1 MFANQIVSLS
11 LGDSK
16 SVLGI
21 HNPRSSSFLT
31 PFQIS
36 TEHKTANKS
45 EEIRVL
51 REGGIVQPVFDKYN
65 NPVGPP
71 RIWDTSLKFPGLQV
85 TRSFGDLLGKHCGV
99 SGTPGNIFVN
109 SNGGI

>member
-1 MFANQIVSLS
+1 LILLFGNQIISLS

-21 HNPRSSSFLT
+21 RNPRSSNFLT

-71 RIWDTSLKFPGLQV
+71 RIWDSSLKFPGLQV

-99 SGTPGNIFVN
+99 SSIPGNQ
-109 SNGGI
+109 